1 MISAYDA
8 ALFGDEIV
16 LLPALS
22 KVGLIRAVISDKT
35 VFCRQCALIVPQ
47 NARDVTL

>member
-22 KVGLIRAVISDKT
+22 EVGPIRAVISDKKI
-35 VFCRQCALIVPQ
+35 FCVQCALIVPQ
-47 NARDVTL
+47 SARDVTL